1 MKESEK
7 AQSEG
12 KIKKEELSIPEDRK
26 QEKKPQEEKNQ
37 EEKIQEEKI
46 QEEKIPEKKIQ
57 DDKIREIPA
66 KAYAENRELTGIVIP
81 EGVEIIR
88 GKGVLF
94 LYRP

>member
-26 QEKKPQEEKNQ
+26 QEKKPQEKNQ

-46 QEEKIPEKKIQ
+46 HRKKRFRTI
-57 DDKIREIPA
+57 KSGKSLRRHTR
-66 KAYAENRELTGIVIP
+66 KTGS
-81 EGVEIIR
+81 
-88 GKGVLF
+88 
-94 LYRP
+94 

>member
-26 QEKKPQEEKNQ
+26 QEKKPQEEK
-37 EEKIQEEKI
+37 IQEEKM
-46 QEEKIPEKKIQ
+46 PEKKIQ

-66 KAYAENRELTGIVIP
+66 KGIRGKPGADRHRDTG
-81 EGVEIIR
+81 GRGNHR

>member
-26 QEKKPQEEKNQ
+26 QEKKPQEEKYQ

-46 QEEKIPEKKIQ
+46 QEEKMPEKTEET
-57 DDKIREIPA
+57 DEAEEFSENASEEPA
-66 KAYAENRELTGIVIP
+66 TTQED
-81 EGVEIIR
+81 
-88 GKGVLF
+88 
-94 LYRP
+94 

>member
-26 QEKKPQEEKNQ
+26 QEKKPQEEK
-37 EEKIQEEKI
+37 IQEEKM
-46 QEEKIPEKKIQ
+46 PEKKIQ
-57 DDKIREIPA
+57 DDKGIRGKPGA
-66 KAYAENRELTGIVIP
+66 DRHRDTG
-81 EGVEIIR
+81 GRGNHR